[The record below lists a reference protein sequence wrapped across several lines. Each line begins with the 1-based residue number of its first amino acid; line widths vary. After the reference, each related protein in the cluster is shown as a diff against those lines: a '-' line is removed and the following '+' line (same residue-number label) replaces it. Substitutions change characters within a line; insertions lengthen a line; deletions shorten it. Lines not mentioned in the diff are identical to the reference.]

1 MALENCFL
9 LLGES
14 GVGKSTLSK
23 ILSENQT
30 IKIGRTYE
38 PGTHEPN
45 TYNCQFGDFHYSLID
60 TPGYDDSNGNDNKN
74 FAHIKKYLNSNKHK
88 IKGIVL
94 LFSFQDTRFGDSHKK
109 GLEK

>member
-9 LLGES
+9 LLGKT

-30 IKIGRTYE
+30 IKIGYSLKSETQE
-38 PGTHEPN
+38 PI
-45 TYNCQFGDFHYSLID
+45 TYNCQFEDFHYSLID
-60 TPGYDDSNGNDNKN
+60 TPGYDDSNGNDDKN
-74 FAHIKKYLNSNKHK
+74 YAHIKKYFNSNEHK

-94 LFSFQDTRFGDSHKK
+94 LYLVFKILD
-109 GLEK
+109 LETVKEKD